1 MKHIIIES
9 FKFEPDEIRSIRNM
23 LDLLL
28 HEIGLCDIAV
38 KDELPWAYKQVF
50 EGSEPYDVMVR
61 QLREL
66 RKLTTP
72 DGGIDYK

>member
-1 MKHIIIES
+1 MKHIIIEN
-9 FKFEPDEIRSIRNM
+9 FTFEPDEIKSIRNI

-28 HEIGLCDIAV
+28 LEIGLCDIAV
-38 KDELPWAYKQVF
+38 KDELPWVYKHIF
-50 EGSEPYDVMVR
+50 EGSKPYDVMVS

-72 DGGIDYK
+72 DDDIDYK